1 MPKGG
6 FALEGLTAAG
16 LLAAAAAAYKTGKI
30 KEGTSKSMFTGGQIG
45 ADLAYAGSTHQAA
58 PAFSGIGGDSNI
70 SPFKDP
76 ANTDPAN
83 MMGGKKRRPKAKRG
97 GNGTAIESAHNGAM
111 PEGGM
116 GSLDRLHPVGGSDSM
131 LGGAKHAKH
140 AAKHKKLLKSAEQLK
155 KLLHSITK
163 KIGGDSVEDAEDAE
177 DPENGIQEAEDLAD
191 SAEGLAT
198 SARRHADNMIN
209 SVPLPAQYDN
219 TNGNTNDDNT
229 NFNSAV
235 GGKKKS
241 KPKAKKPK
249 AKKMGSKEIL
259 GAGLDAITGGY

>member
-30 KEGTSKSMFTGGQIG
+30 KEGTSKSMFTGGKIG
-45 ADLAYAGSTHQAA
+45 GDLAYAGSTHQAA
-58 PAFSGIGGDSNI
+58 PAFGGIGGDSDT
-70 SPFKDP
+70 SPFQDP
-76 ANTDPAN
+76 ASAN

-116 GSLDRLHPVGGSDSM
+116 GSLDRLHPAGGSDSM

-163 KIGGDSVEDAEDAE
+163 KIGGATADEAKQAEDVA
-177 DPENGIQEAEDLAD
+177 QLAN
-191 SAEGLAT
+191 EHAT
-198 SARRHADNMIN
+198 NMRN
-209 SVPLPAQYDN
+209 SVPIPDQPSSASLDNYDIYN
-219 TNGNTNDDNT
+219 TNINQGQGQE
-229 NFNSAV
+229 
-235 GGKKKS
+235 GGKKKA
-241 KPKAKKPK
+241 KPKAKKSK
-249 AKKMGSKEIL
+249 AKKMGGNEIL
-259 GAGLDAITGGY
+259 GAGLDAITGSY

>member
-58 PAFSGIGGDSNI
+58 PAFSGIGGDSNT
-70 SPFKDP
+70 SPFRDS
-76 ANTDPAN
+76 AN

-163 KIGGDSVEDAEDAE
+163 KIGGDSVEEDQDPENAENGILDA
-177 DPENGIQEAEDLAD
+177 ENGIQEDAENLAD
-191 SAEGLAT
+191 SAENLAT
-198 SARRHADNMIN
+198 SAREHANKMKN
-209 SVPLPAQYDN
+209 PESLEYDN
-219 TNGNTNDDNT
+219 TN
-229 NFNSAV
+229 FSSV

>member
-76 ANTDPAN
+76 ANMT
-83 MMGGKKRRPKAKRG
+83 GGKKRRPKAKRG

-111 PEGGM
+111 AEGGM

-163 KIGGDSVEDAEDAE
+163 KIGGDYSGEQDAEEVEEDEEDA
-177 DPENGIQEAEDLAD
+177 ENGIQEAKNLAD
-191 SAEGLAT
+191 SAGILAT

-209 SVPLPAQYDN
+209 SVPVPEQPSPASLEYD
-219 TNGNTNDDNT
+219 DT

>member
-58 PAFSGIGGDSNI
+58 PAFSGIGGDSNT
-70 SPFKDP
+70 SPFTDP
-76 ANTDPAN
+76 ADPAN

-131 LGGAKHAKH
+131 LGGAKH
-140 AAKHKKLLKSAEQLK
+140 KKLLKSAEQLK

-163 KIGGDSVEDAEDAE
+163 KIGGDSVEEDAE
-177 DPENGIQEAEDLAD
+177 NGIREAENLAY
-191 SAEGLAT
+191 SAENLAYL
-198 SARRHADNMIN
+198 AKQHANNMEN
-209 SVPLPAQYDN
+209 SEPLPAPLQYDN
-219 TNGNTNDDNT
+219 TNDGTNDDT
-229 NFNSAV
+229 NFSSV
-235 GGKKKS
+235 GGKKKSKPKS